1 MAHRNKTKGNTLEQQ
16 VARDMRSLYPFAKTT
31 RMTSKLLDDCKIDL
45 SGVPFLIQCKAG
57 YNTVKPR
64 YERLYLEM
72 KSLIKQN
79 YPDTHAV
86 HRTPYILVH
95 KMNGTKGKTEPELF
109 QVTMTYEL
117 FLELIK
123 NYNPSDI
130 IQ

>member
-1 MAHRNKTKGNTLEQQ
+1 MTPQKRKGNTLEQQ
-16 VARDMRSLYPFAKTT
+16 VAKDLRTRFPFAKTA
-31 RMTSKLLDDCKIDL
+31 RMTSKILDDCKIDIT
-45 SGVPFLIQCKAG
+45 GVPFLIQCKAG
-57 YNTVKPR
+57 YNVVKPI

-72 KSLIKQN
+72 KGLIKQN

-86 HRTPYILVH
+86 HKTPYILVH

-123 NYNPSDI
+123 NYNPGDI

>member
-1 MAHRNKTKGNTLEQQ
+1 MHKNKRKGNGLEQL
-16 VARDMRSLYPFAKTT
+16 VARDLRDQFPFVKTT
-31 RMTSKLLDDCKIDL
+31 RETSKLLDSCKIDL
-45 SGVPFLIQCKAG
+45 SGTPFLIQCKAG

-72 KSLIKQN
+72 KGLIKEN
-79 YPDTHAV
+79 YPKEHLIHNA
-86 HRTPYILVH
+86 PYILVH
-95 KMNGTKGKTEPELF
+95 KMNGTKGKKEPELM

-123 NYNPSDI
+123 NYNPGDI